1 MKQNV
6 GILAKYTLLLLWLF
20 VCLYPLLIVL
30 FGSFKGYEE
39 FNATSGL
46 ALPETLD
53 FTNYQ
58 LAFQQGKI
66 VSGFINTFILVFFGV
81 IGSVL
86 IGSMT
91 AYVLNRFD
99 FPFKKLLIGSYF
111 LLSMVP
117 MVVSQ
122 ISTFK
127 IIVALGWYN
136 KLIAPIIIYLGADV
150 VMIFIY
156 LQMYEK
162 IPRELD
168 KAAILEGAGY
178 FQVYWKILFPL
189 LAPATAT
196 VSMLKMI
203 SIYNDFYLPFLY
215 LPGENHGTVATSLYR
230 FIGPNQTNWQV
241 ICALIII
248 SIIPML
254 IFYLVLQKHIY
265 NGLTGGV
272 KG

>member
-1 MKQNV
+1 MKRIIGQV
-6 GILAKYTLLLLWLF
+6 AKYFLLLLWLF
-20 VCLYPLLIVL
+20 ICLYPLVIVL

-39 FNATSGL
+39 FNATSGMT
-46 ALPETLD
+46 PPQSLD

-58 LAFQQGKI
+58 QAFQQGKI
-66 VSGFINTFILVFFGV
+66 VSGFINTFVLVFFGV

-91 AYVLNRFD
+91 AYILNRFA
-99 FPFKKLLIGSYF
+99 FPFKKLLIGGYF

-122 ISTFK
+122 LSTFK
-127 IIVALGWYN
+127 IIVALGWYD

-168 KAAILEGAGY
+168 KAAILEGAGF

-189 LAPATAT
+189 LSPATAT

-215 LPGENHGTVATSLYR
+215 LPGENHQTVATALYR

-241 ICALIII
+241 ICAMIII
-248 SIIPML
+248 SILPML
-254 IFYLVLQKHIY
+254 IFYLVLQKYIY
-265 NGLTGGV
+265 NGLAGGV

>member
-1 MKQNV
+1 MRRAV
-6 GILAKYTLLLLWLF
+6 GTFSKYILLFLWLF
-20 VCLYPLLIVL
+20 ICLYPLLIVL
-30 FGSFKGYEE
+30 FGSFKSYEE
-39 FNATSGL
+39 FNASAGL
-46 ALPETLD
+46 AFPKQLD
-53 FTNYQ
+53 FSNYQ
-58 LAFQQGKI
+58 QAFQQGKI
-66 VSGFINTFILVFFGV
+66 ASGFINTFILVFFGV

-91 AYVLNRFD
+91 AYILNRFE
-99 FPFKKLLIGSYF
+99 FPFKKWLIGGYF

-127 IIVALGWYN
+127 IIVALGWYD

-168 KAAILEGAGY
+168 KAAILEGASF

-189 LAPATAT
+189 LSPATAT

-215 LPGENHGTVATSLYR
+215 LPGEKHGTVATSLYR

-241 ICALIII
+241 ICALIVI
-248 SIIPML
+248 SILPML
-254 IFYLVLQKHIY
+254 LFYLVLQKYIY
-265 NGLTGGV
+265 NGLAGGV